1 MTKPDKYILDSS
13 YSLMQTIVH
22 DMVTHADLAH
32 HFDPNDL
39 TKYNYSA
46 NVTAKLH
53 DKYVL
58 LDIAI
63 FNNPTRPSIENYY
76 KITMPRCYLRMAQR
90 IDINKDPGV
99 LMQLDLR
106 GKAKLTPN
114 SPFTIQDCLALNN
127 IAKYIYTGRADLAK
141 YLNQYANYFLKQYI
155 DARTINN
162 HETRP
167 F

>member
-1 MTKPDKYILDSS
+1 MTRPDKYILDSS
-13 YSLMQTIVH
+13 YNLMRTIIP
-22 DMVTHADLAH
+22 DMITHADLVH

-39 TKYNYSA
+39 VKYNYS
-46 NVTAKLH
+46 VHITAQPH

-58 LDIAI
+58 FDIAI
-63 FNNPTRPSIENYY
+63 FNSPTQISLENYY
-76 KITMPRCYLRMAQR
+76 KLTMPRCYLHMAQR
-90 IDINKDPGV
+90 IGINKDPDA

-114 SPFTIQDCLALNN
+114 SPFTIQDRLALNN
-127 IAKYIYTGRADLAK
+127 IAKYIYTGHAGLAE

-155 DARTINN
+155 NARIVNN
-162 HETRP
+162 HETRL

>member
-1 MTKPDKYILDSS
+1 MARPEKYILDSS
-13 YSLMQTIVH
+13 YSLMQTIVC
-22 DMVTHADLAH
+22 DMITHANLVH
-32 HFDPNDL
+32 HFDPIDL
-39 TKYNYSA
+39 VKYNY
-46 NVTAKLH
+46 NVHITAQPH

-58 LDIAI
+58 FDIAI
-63 FNNPTRPSIENYY
+63 FTNPTQPSIENYY
-76 KITMPRCYLRMAQR
+76 KLTMPRCYLRMAQR
-90 IDINKDPGV
+90 IDIDKDPGV

-114 SPFTIQDCLALNN
+114 SPFTIQDSLILNN

-155 DARTINN
+155 NAHIINN